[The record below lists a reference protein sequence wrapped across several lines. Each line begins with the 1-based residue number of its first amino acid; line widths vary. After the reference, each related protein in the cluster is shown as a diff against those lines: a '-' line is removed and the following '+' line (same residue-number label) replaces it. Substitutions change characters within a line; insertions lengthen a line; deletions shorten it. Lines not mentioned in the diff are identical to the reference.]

1 MIRWWSIVELKP
13 TYNVASLVVVV
24 VVVVLVRV
32 VVESLS
38 SLAVKG

>member
-1 MIRWWSIVELKP
+1 MIRWWSIVELEA
-13 TYNVASLVVVV
+13 TCNVASLVVVV

-38 SLAVKG
+38 SLAVNG

>member
-1 MIRWWSIVELKP
+1 MIRWWSIVELEA
-13 TYNVASLVVVV
+13 TCNVASVVVV